1 MSTFWNW
8 TRELVG
14 MMPKLPPPLPLPP
27 MPSRYAA
34 EVLGVALA
42 NIGRGETLG
51 NNAGPD
57 LDAYR
62 KGGAG
67 GAWCAAFV
75 SHCLEHGAKGV
86 GMPCPVK
93 RSHNAKRLFANA
105 LKVGMTVERP
115 RAGDLVLWHRG
126 AKGAATGH
134 IGIVSRVEG
143 NAFFSIEGNK
153 GGYPSKVREYG
164 HELGEALLLGFCRL
178 P

>member
-1 MSTFWNW
+1 MSFWNW
-8 TRELVG
+8 ATTLGGLVTR
-14 MMPKLPPPLPLPP
+14 LPPPEPLPGP
-27 MPSRYAA
+27 TTLYAA
-34 EVLGVALA
+34 AVLKVATQ
-42 NIGRGETLG
+42 NIGRGESLG
-51 NNAGPD
+51 NNSGPD

-86 GMPCPVK
+86 EMPCPVT
-93 RSHNAKRLFANA
+93 RSHRAKKLFKNA
-105 LKVGMTVERP
+105 LAVGTRVERP
-115 RAGDLVLWHRG
+115 RPGDVVLWHRG

-143 NAFFSIEGNK
+143 NAFWSIQGNK
-153 GGYPSKVREYG
+153 GAFPSKVREYG
-164 HELGEALLLGFCRL
+164 SEIGEALLLGFARL